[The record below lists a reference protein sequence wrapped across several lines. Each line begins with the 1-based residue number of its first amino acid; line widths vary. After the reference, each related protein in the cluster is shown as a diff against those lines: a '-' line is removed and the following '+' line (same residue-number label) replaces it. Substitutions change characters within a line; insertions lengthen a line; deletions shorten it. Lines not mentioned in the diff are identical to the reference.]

1 MTDLIQ
7 QLLSWVNAN
16 PHWAGLAVLLV
27 ACAESLAV
35 VGLVVPGAA
44 MMFGAG
50 ALIAAGAMGFWTT
63 LLLAVAGAVLGD
75 GLSYWLGYRYNDKI
89 CQWWPFSRHPGLLR
103 RGEAFFHHHGGKSVF
118 VARFVGPVRPIVP
131 MMAGMMAMSPSRF
144 FLANILSALA
154 WAPIYLLLG
163 MAFGASLTLAGEVA
177 GRLAVLMGVVLIALW
192 ATVRLVHVVYD
203 FMRMRG
209 LPWAEAWL
217 QRGRSYPALS
227 WVVGDLLDAQK
238 PVLRTLLLW
247 LAILL
252 GGGWLFFWVLH
263 NVMSGAAI
271 VPAGQSLYEL
281 LQGLRTP
288 IGDQVMVAFS
298 ELGDGVV
305 MLILVVG
312 VLLWM
317 LWKKA
322 WYEALY
328 WLAAAGFAVL
338 AVWLFKYTL
347 QIPRPIALYS
357 GVNSYSFPSGHA
369 ALSTAIYGYLAM
381 LSAQALPS
389 RYRWLPY
396 AVAMLLVVGI
406 SFSRLYLGAHWLADV
421 LGGIG
426 LGAAWVAL
434 LAIARHYHLRRVG
447 GVKGLPV
454 VVLLLFLVVGS
465 FHINN
470 KMTSD
475 LARYAVQQ
483 VIVPIP
489 EQAWWQTAWRDRSAF
504 RIDLEGEREQP
515 LNIQWAGDLSALQQL
530 LEAQGWRVPESV
542 TASSA
547 LRWLSP
553 DLPLAQLPVLP
564 QLHNGQQEGLLLLYV
579 NSGQTV
585 PMVLRLW
592 SSNIRLEP
600 GSRTLW
606 LGTVSGLRRQCLSLI
621 CFPRSATDYDRAL
634 AEFEPMLSAVEWKL
648 VDRASV
654 KNDQPPP
661 VAGQLLLVR

>member
-1 MTDLIQ
+1 MTDLIH

-35 VGLVVPGAA
+35 VGLVVPGAV

-50 ALIAAGAMGFWTT
+50 ALIAAGAMGFWAT

-103 RGEAFFHHHGGKSVF
+103 RGEAFFYHHGGKSVF

-177 GRLAVLMGVVLIALW
+177 GRLAVLMGVVLVMLW
-192 ATVRLVHVVYD
+192 ATVKLVHLIYL
-203 FMRMRG
+203 FMKTRG
-209 LPWAEAWL
+209 LPWAEVWL
-217 QRGRSYPALS
+217 QRGRDYPALS
-227 WVVGDLLDAQK
+227 WIVGDLLDAQK
-238 PVLRTLLLW
+238 PLLRTLLLW
-247 LAILL
+247 VAILL
-252 GGGWLFFWVLH
+252 GGGWLFFG
-263 NVMSGAAI
+263 VMQGVISGAAI
-271 VPAGQSLYEL
+271 VPTGQSLYEL

-288 IGDQVMVAFS
+288 IGDRIMVAFS

-305 MLILVVG
+305 MLILVIG

-317 LWKKA
+317 LWKRA

-328 WLAAAGFAVL
+328 WLAAVGFAVL
-338 AVWLFKYTL
+338 AVSLFKYTL

-389 RYRWLPY
+389 RHRWLPY

-447 GVKGLPV
+447 GVEGLPV

-470 KMTSD
+470 KMASD

-483 VIVPIP
+483 VIVPLP
-489 EQAWWQTAWRDRSAF
+489 EQVWWQTAWQDHSAF

-515 LNIQWAGDLSALQQL
+515 LNIQWAGDLLSLQQM
-530 LEAQGWRVPESV
+530 LETQGWRVPEPV

-553 DLPLAQLPVLP
+553 DLPLTQLPVLP
-564 QLHNGQQEGLLLLYV
+564 QLHNGQQEALLLIYV
-579 NSGQTV
+579 NSEQTL

-600 GSRTLW
+600 GGRTLW
-606 LGTVSGLRRQCLSLI
+606 FGTVSGLHRQCLSLI
-621 CFPRSATDYDRAL
+621 CFPRSAADYDRAL
-634 AEFEPMLSAVEWKL
+634 AEFELMLSAVEWKR
-648 VDRASV
+648 VDRASI
-654 KNDQPPP
+654 KSDQQAL
-661 VAGQLLLVR
+661 VADQLLLVR

>member
-1 MTDLIQ
+1 MNDLIH

-35 VGLVVPGAA
+35 VGLVVPGAV

-50 ALIAAGAMGFWTT
+50 ALIAAGAMGFWVT

-75 GLSYWLGYRYNDKI
+75 GLSYWLGYRYNDRI
-89 CQWWPFSRHPGLLR
+89 CQWWPFNRHPGLLR

-154 WAPIYLLLG
+154 WAPVYLLLG

-177 GRLAVLMGVVLIALW
+177 GRLAVLMGVVLVALW
-192 ATVRLVHVVYD
+192 ATVRLVHVAYEL
-203 FMRMRG
+203 MKMRG

-227 WVVGDLLDAQK
+227 WIVGDLLDAQK
-238 PVLRTLLLW
+238 PLLRTLLLW
-247 LAILL
+247 VGILL

-288 IGDQVMVAFS
+288 VGDQIMVVFS

-305 MLILVVG
+305 MLALVIS

-317 LWKKA
+317 LWKRA

-338 AVWLFKYTL
+338 AVLLFKYTL

-389 RYRWLPY
+389 HHRWLPY

-447 GVKGLPV
+447 GVEGLPV

-465 FHINN
+465 FHVNN
-470 KMTSD
+470 KMESD

-483 VIVPIP
+483 VIVSLP
-489 EQAWWQTAWRDRSAF
+489 EQAWWQMAWRDRPAF

-515 LNIQWAGDLSALQQL
+515 LNIQWAGDLSSLQQM
-530 LEAQGWRVPESV
+530 LETQGWRVPEPV

-553 DLPLAQLPVLP
+553 NLPLTQLPVLP
-564 QLHNGQQEGLLLLYV
+564 QLHNGQQEVLLLIYV
-579 NSGQTV
+579 NSDQTL

-592 SSNIRLEP
+592 SSDIRLEP
-600 GSRTLW
+600 DGSTLW

-621 CFPRSATDYDRAL
+621 CFPRSVADYDYAL
-634 AEFEPMLSAVEWKL
+634 AEFELMLSAVEWKR
-648 VDRASV
+648 VGRVSIKD
-654 KNDQPPP
+654 DQ
-661 VAGQLLLVR
+661 QLLLVR

>member
-1 MTDLIQ
+1 MTDLIH

-35 VGLVVPGAA
+35 VGLVVPGAV

-89 CQWWPFSRHPGLLR
+89 CQWWPFNRHPELLR

-118 VARFVGPVRPIVP
+118 IARFVGPVRPIVP

-177 GRLAVLMGVVLIALW
+177 GRLAILMGVVLVMLW
-192 ATVRLVHVVYD
+192 ATVRLVHLIYL
-203 FMRMRG
+203 FMKTRG
-209 LPWAEAWL
+209 LPWMEGWL
-217 QRGRSYPALS
+217 LRGQDHPVLI
-227 WVVGDLLDAQK
+227 WVIGDLLDAK
-238 PVLRTLLLW
+238 RPLLRTLLLW
-247 LAILL
+247 VAILL
-252 GGGWLFFWVLH
+252 GGGWLFFWMLH
-263 NVMSGAAI
+263 NVMSGADI

-288 IGDQVMVAFS
+288 VGDRIMVAFS

-305 MLILVVG
+305 MLTLVIS

-317 LWKKA
+317 LWKRA

-328 WLAAAGFAVL
+328 WMAAAGFAVL
-338 AVWLFKYTL
+338 AVLLFKYTF
-347 QIPRPIALYS
+347 QIPRPIALYT

-381 LSAQALPS
+381 LSAQALPLN
-389 RYRWLPY
+389 RRWLPY
-396 AVAMLLVVGI
+396 AIATLLVVGI

-426 LGAAWVAL
+426 LGAAWIAL

-447 GVKGLPV
+447 GVEGLPIV
-454 VVLLLFLVVGS
+454 ALLVFLVAGTL
-465 FHINN
+465 HISD
-470 KMTSD
+470 KMASD
-475 LARYAVQQ
+475 LTRYAVQQ
-483 VIVPIP
+483 VTLPMP
-489 EQAWWQTAWRDRSAF
+489 EPVWWQTAWKERSSF
-504 RIDLEGEREQP
+504 RIDLEGEQEQP
-515 LNIQWAGDLSALQQL
+515 LNIQWAGDLPSLQQML
-530 LEAQGWRVPESV
+530 VAQGWRAPEPV

-553 DLPLAQLPVLP
+553 DLPLAQLPLLP
-564 QLHNGQQEGLLLLYV
+564 QLHNGQPEALLLIYV
-579 NSGQTV
+579 NSNQRL

-592 SSNIRLEP
+592 SSHIRLEP
-600 GSRTLW
+600 SGDTLW
-606 LGTVSGLRRQCLSLI
+606 LGTVSALRRQCLWLI
-621 CFPRSATDYDRAL
+621 CFPRSAADYSRAL
-634 AEFEPMLSAVEWKL
+634 AEFEAMLSAVEWKR
-648 VDRASV
+648 VDRAAI
-654 KNDQPPP
+654 KNDQQQLG
-661 VAGQLLLVR
+661 AGGILLLR